1 MNADTVP
8 PTTPQIP
15 APAPVGGPQPVVPQP
30 GATEPPHTHPHTKAE
45 PNALLEGTKK
55 LWENLKAGKVGN
67 PRVIALVLAVIA
79 IAVAWWFLASS
90 SKRSDSLLWYTFDLA
105 QQRGSE
111 GLKQFNQEP
120 SQSKSVAGKIA
131 TLNDLRL
138 QMDVAMTRLTS
149 QNLKGADRVKAAD
162 DLERL
167 RNEVAELAPQ
177 FDKDKTMK
185 ATAYL
190 AAADAEMALVGVP
203 KKDVMVFLDVKGGSR
218 GQLSKYAEYLKQ
230 AAEAAGPN
238 SDAGKQ
244 LLANAEKYTAEPTAS
259 DLYRRY
265 AAFHAR
271 FNDPDPLPFG
281 TGSDPSSP
289 RLPNAIPGLTPP
301 KPDDKPSPDA
311 PKPPEGNPFE
321 KK

>member
-15 APAPVGGPQPVVPQP
+15 APAPVGGPLPVVPQP
-30 GATEPPHTHPHTKAE
+30 GATEPPHTHPHSKAE

-79 IAVAWWFLASS
+79 IGVAWWFLASS
-90 SKRSDSLLWYTFDLA
+90 GKRADSLLWYNFDAA
-105 QQRGSE
+105 QERGSE
-111 GLKQFNQEP
+111 GLKKFNQEP
-120 SQSKSVAGKIA
+120 THAKTVAGKIA

-149 QNLKGADRVKAAD
+149 SKVKGADRVKAAD

-185 ATAYL
+185 ASAFL
-190 AAADAEMALVGVP
+190 AAAEVELALVGVP
-203 KKDVMVFLDVKGGSR
+203 KKDVTVLLDVKGGSR
-218 GQLSKYAEYLKQ
+218 GQLAKYADYLKQ
-230 AAEAAGPN
+230 AAEAVGPN
-238 SDAGKQ
+238 TEAGKQ
-244 LLANAEKYTAEPTAS
+244 FLADAEKYTTEATAA
-259 DLYRRY
+259 DLYRRLG
-265 AAFHAR
+265 AFHAN
-271 FNDPDPLPFG
+271 FNNPDPLPFG
-281 TGSDPSSP
+281 PGTD
-289 RLPNAIPGLTPP
+289 PNAPKLPDSIPGLTPP
-301 KPDDKPSPDA
+301 KPDDKPTPDA
-311 PKPPEGNPFE
+311 PKPPEGNPFD